1 MTASAAPHAAG
12 FNADVAIV
20 GGGPVGALIANL
32 LGTYGLRTVVIERSP
47 QILDY
52 PRAVGMDDEA
62 LRVLQA
68 AGLAQE
74 VLKDTI
80 SNVPMRM
87 FTATGRCFA
96 DILPTTREFG
106 WYRRNIFSQPLAER
120 ALRQGLARF
129 PHVHMRLG
137 TEVTGFA
144 QDPAGVTLAVRST
157 EPPGANAANAANCGD
172 APAPQQLR
180 VRYLVGADGG
190 RSTVREQ
197 VLKMPFDGATH
208 ARKWVVIECDNDPL
222 DAPFTALHCVPAR
235 PYVTLRLP
243 YGLRR
248 WEFILFPGEDDE
260 QMLRPEKV
268 RELLR
273 GHVPDP
279 SALNI
284 LRARVYTHH
293 SRVARRFREG
303 RVFLAGDAAHLSPPW
318 IGQGLNAG
326 IRDAGNLAWKLAAVV
341 RDDLGPQ
348 LLDTYH
354 AERHGHAKAMID
366 LADQVG
372 AIFALRNRPLAWL
385 RDRLL
390 LGMQHLPPVRDY
402 VLQMRFKPMPRYGP
416 GAMVST
422 SAAPSGAPALAPL
435 GRMLLQPQV
444 ELPDGR
450 AVMLDDACGQGFALL
465 GWQCDP
471 LAHFNAA
478 QRARWQALGARA
490 LMVVRA
496 RSGAAPGQPITA
508 GTATTV
514 VQDLENVLSVWF
526 QRSGATLLLLRPD
539 RYVAALGT
547 AQNFAAQC
555 DDLLVRFGP
564 PAERQDNTAPST
576 DARDGTAIPS
586 LQPA

>member
-1 MTASAAPHAAG
+1 MTDAAPFATSCAD
-12 FNADVAIV
+12 FDVDVAIV

-32 LGTYGLRTVVIERSP
+32 LGTYGVRTLLLERSP

-62 LRVLQA
+62 LRVLQT
-68 AGLAQE
+68 AGLAHE

-87 FTATGRCFA
+87 FTADGRCFA

-106 WYRRNIFSQPLAER
+106 WYRRNIFSQPLAEK
-120 ALRQGLARF
+120 ALRQGLVRF
-129 PHVHMRLG
+129 PHVQMRLA

-144 QDPAGVTLAVRST
+144 QDTAGVSLTLRD
-157 EPPGANAANAANCGD
+157 AAD
-172 APAPQQLR
+172 DVQQLR
-180 VRYLVGADGG
+180 ARYLVGADGG

-197 VLKMPFDGATH
+197 VLKMQFDGATH

-222 DAPFTALHCVPAR
+222 DAPYTALHCVPGR
-235 PYVTLRLP
+235 PYVSLRLP

-248 WEFILFPGEDDE
+248 WEFILFPGEDDA
-260 QMLRPEKV
+260 QMLQPEKV

-279 SALNI
+279 ATLNI

-341 RDDLGPQ
+341 QGRLSPP

-372 AIFALRNRPLAWL
+372 AIFALRSRPLAWL

-402 VLQMRFKPMPRYGP
+402 VLQMRFKPMPRYGE
-416 GAMVST
+416 GAMV
-422 SAAPSGAPALAPL
+422 APATGPAAANQ

-450 AVMLDDACGQGFALL
+450 AVLLDEACGHGFALL

-471 LAHFNAA
+471 LAQLSPA

-508 GTATTV
+508 GATTTV
-514 VQDLENVLSVWF
+514 VQDLENALSGWF

-539 RYVAALGT
+539 RYVAALGN
-547 AQNFAAQC
+547 AQDFAAQC
-555 DDLLVRFGP
+555 EDLLARFGP
-564 PAERQDNTAPST
+564 PADVLA
-576 DARDGTAIPS
+576 GTPAEATGTPALPH

>member
-1 MTASAAPHAAG
+1 MNRQDDPPVSTA
-12 FNADVAIV
+12 FDTDVAIV

-32 LGTYGLRTVVIERSP
+32 LGTYGVRTLVLERSP

-52 PRAVGMDDEA
+52 PRAVGIDDEA

-68 AGLAQE
+68 AGLAQA

-87 FTATGRCFA
+87 YTADGRCFA

-106 WYRRNIFSQPLAER
+106 WFRRNIFSQPLAEK
-120 ALRQGLARF
+120 AMRQGLARF
-129 PHVHMRLG
+129 PHVQLLLG
-137 TEVTGFA
+137 VEVMGFT
-144 QDPAGVTLAVRST
+144 QDAAGVTLRVR
-157 EPPGANAANAANCGD
+157 GAQQD
-172 APAPQQLR
+172 APMWQVRA
-180 VRYLVGADGG
+180 RYLVGADGG
-190 RSTVREQ
+190 RSTVRET

-222 DAPFTALHCVPAR
+222 DAPYTALHCVPAR
-235 PYVTLRLP
+235 PYVSLRLP

-260 QMLRPEKV
+260 QMLRPDKV
-268 RELLR
+268 RALLR

-279 SALNI
+279 AALNI

-303 RVFLAGDAAHLSPPW
+303 RVLLAGDAAHLSPPW

-326 IRDAGNLAWKLAAVV
+326 IRDAGNLAWKLAAVTQGHM
-341 RDDLGPQ
+341 GPQ
-348 LLDTYH
+348 LLDTYQ
-354 AERHGHAKAMID
+354 AERHTHAKAMID

-402 VLQMRFKPMPRYGP
+402 VLQMRFKPMPRYGE
-416 GAMVST
+416 GAMVAT
-422 SAAPSGAPALAPL
+422 AAGPAAANV
-435 GRMLLQPQV
+435 GRMLPQPQV

-450 AVMLDDACGQGFALL
+450 AVMLDEACGPGFALL

-471 LAHFNAA
+471 LAQLPPA
-478 QRARWQALGARA
+478 QRARWQALGARS

-496 RSGAAPGQPITA
+496 RSGAAPGRQITT

-526 QRSGATLLLLRPD
+526 LRSGAALAGLRPD

-547 AQNFAAQC
+547 VQDFTRQC
-555 DDLLVRFGP
+555 EDLLARFGP
-564 PAERQDNTAPST
+564 SSEALAGTPAGPADITPHS
-576 DARDGTAIPS
+576 S

>member
-1 MTASAAPHAAG
+1 MTAPSPSAAPGAAT
-12 FNADVAIV
+12 FDADVAIV

-32 LGTYGLRTVVIERSP
+32 LGTYGLRAVVIERSP

-129 PHVHMRLG
+129 PHVQMRLG
-137 TEVTGFA
+137 TEVTGFS
-144 QDPAGVTLAVRST
+144 QDPAGVTLAVRHTDPTS
-157 EPPGANAANAANCGD
+157 AD
-172 APAPQQLR
+172 APPPQQLR

-190 RSTVREQ
+190 RSTVREL

-279 SALNI
+279 AALNI

-303 RVFLAGDAAHLSPPW
+303 RVLLAGDAAHLSPPW

-341 RDDLGPQ
+341 RGHLGPQ

-402 VLQMRFKPMPRYGP
+402 VLQMRFKPMPRYGS

-422 SAAPSGAPALAPL
+422 SGTPSGAPALPAL
-435 GRMLLQPQV
+435 GRMLLQPEV

-450 AVMLDDACGQGFALL
+450 AVMLDDACGEGFALL

-471 LAHFNAA
+471 LAQLPAA
-478 QRARWQALGARA
+478 QRARWQALGTRA

-508 GTATTV
+508 GAATTV

-526 QRSGATLLLLRPD
+526 QRSGAMLLLLRPD
-539 RYVAALGT
+539 RYVAALG
-547 AQNFAAQC
+547 NPRDFAAQC
-555 DDLLVRFGP
+555 DDLLARFGP
-564 PAERQDNTAPST
+564 PAESQDDTAPAAE
-576 DARDGTAIPS
+576 ARDGTAIPS

>member
-1 MTASAAPHAAG
+1 MTEQEA
-12 FNADVAIV
+12 FDTDVAIV
-20 GGGPVGALIANL
+20 GGGPVGVILANL
-32 LGTYGLRTVVIERSP
+32 LGTYGIRTLVLERSP

-68 AGLAQE
+68 CGLAQE

-80 SNVPMRM
+80 SNMPMRM
-87 FTATGRCFA
+87 FTADGRCFA

-106 WYRRNIFSQPLAER
+106 WYRRNIFSQPLAEK
-120 ALRQGLARF
+120 ALRQGLQRF
-129 PHVHMRLG
+129 PHVQLLLG
-137 TEVTGFA
+137 AEVTGFA
-144 QDPAGVTLAVRST
+144 QDAAGVTLQVRNT
-157 EPPGANAANAANCGD
+157 QAEG
-172 APAPQQLR
+172 PARQVR
-180 VRYLVGADGG
+180 ARYLVGADGG

-197 VLKMPFDGATH
+197 VLKMPFDGTTH
-208 ARKWVVIECDNDPL
+208 ARKWVVIECDDDPL
-222 DAPFTALHCVPAR
+222 DAPYTALHCVPAR
-235 PYVTLRLP
+235 PYVSLRLP

-260 QMLRPEKV
+260 QMLQPAKV
-268 RELLR
+268 QELLR

-279 SALNI
+279 AALNI

-341 RDDLGPQ
+341 QGRLGAQ
-348 LLDTYH
+348 LLETYQ

-402 VLQMRFKPMPRYGP
+402 VLQMRFKPMPRYGE
-416 GAMVST
+416 GAMVAT
-422 SAAPSGAPALAPL
+422 PPGPGAVQL
-435 GRMLLQPQV
+435 GRMLVQPQV
-444 ELPDGR
+444 ELPQSLGGR
-450 AVMLDDACGQGFALL
+450 AVQLDEACGPGFALL

-471 LAHFNAA
+471 FAQLPAA
-478 QRARWQALGARA
+478 QRARWEALGARA

-496 RSGAAPGQPITA
+496 RSGSAPGRPITA
-508 GTATTV
+508 GPATTV
-514 VQDLENVLSVWF
+514 VQDLENLLSVWF
-526 QRSGATLLLLRPD
+526 QRSGATLLVLRPD

-547 AQNFAAQC
+547 PQDFAAQC
-555 DDLLVRFGP
+555 EDLLARFGP
-564 PAERQDNTAPST
+564 PADVPVDMPAPELPVS
-576 DARDGTAIPS
+576 S
-586 LQPA
+586 HLQPA